1 MIRSSTLIAFMMN
14 DAYDGD
20 DDAYNG
26 DDERSD
32 VNDDDDHITR

>member
-1 MIRSSTLIAFMMN
+1 MIRCSTLIAFMMN

-32 VNDDDDHITR
+32 DNDDDDHITR